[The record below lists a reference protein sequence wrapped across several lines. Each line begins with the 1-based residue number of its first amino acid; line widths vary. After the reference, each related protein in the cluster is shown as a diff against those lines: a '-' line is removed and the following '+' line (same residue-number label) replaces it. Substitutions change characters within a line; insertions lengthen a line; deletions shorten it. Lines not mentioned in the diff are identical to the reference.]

1 MANILQR
8 NLNTN
13 VRYLVPEEVVQTQN
27 EMMLQQE
34 AVCGSPPV
42 HYFQCKPPAVPGAL
56 KKTRRDESWQHTN
69 VRFAAWG

>member
-34 AVCGSPPV
+34 AVCGSP
-42 HYFQCKPPAVPGAL
+42 ARAL
-56 KKTRRDESWQHTN
+56 FSM
-69 VRFAAWG
+69 